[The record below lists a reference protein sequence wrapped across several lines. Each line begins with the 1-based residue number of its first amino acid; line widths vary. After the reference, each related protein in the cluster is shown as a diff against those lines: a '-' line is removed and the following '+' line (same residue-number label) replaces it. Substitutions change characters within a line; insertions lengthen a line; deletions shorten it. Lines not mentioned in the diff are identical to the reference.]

1 MCLEKKKSRIGMHWG
16 FMLVLLCL
24 LHVTYYGNVFK
35 WLSGSFSIGTGSFER
50 TASILLLMV
59 LYNGSLRRGVPEGE
73 KRKGK
78 TELTHVMSLHRFFLI
93 VFFHL

>member
-1 MCLEKKKSRIGMHWG
+1 MLRKKKSRIGRCIGVSCW
-16 FMLVLLCL
+16 FYFVYC
-24 LHVTYYGNVFK
+24 NVFK
-35 WLSGSFSIGTGSFER
+35 WLSGSFSIGAGSFER

-73 KRKGK
+73 KRKRK
-78 TELTHVMSLHRFFLI
+78 TELTRVMSLHSFFLI

>member
-1 MCLEKKKSRIGMHWG
+1 MCLEKKKNQGLGCIGVSCW
-16 FMLVLLCL
+16 FYFVYC
-24 LHVTYYGNVFK
+24 NVFK
-35 WLSGSFSIGTGSFER
+35 WLSGSFSIGAGSFER

-78 TELTHVMSLHRFFLI
+78 TELTRVMSLHRFFLI